1 MKNEENLLKSIKII
15 INESKFLDD
24 TAVRK
29 CWEKLVEYK
38 ENGGS
43 QQLAYERLH
52 ELYELYGTANE
63 EEKQDFVADI
73 LDIVVGFIGNRDWL
87 IWEEYYFEGS
97 EL

>member
-1 MKNEENLLKSIKII
+1 MKNEENLLKNIKTI

-24 TAVRK
+24 SAIHE
-29 CWEKLVEYK
+29 CLEKLVEYK

-43 QQLAYERLH
+43 QQLAYEMLH
-52 ELYELYGTANE
+52 ELYKLYGTVNE

-87 IWEEYYFEGS
+87 IWEDCDFERG